1 MLAIDSQLKEFSVL
15 IKLSSMPK
23 DSIPRLDDSLTAST
37 IHKKIAQAEGVLEFN
52 GQASGEIELLWDVLP
67 GVLWKLSAKG
77 VILEANKTALDFL
90 GYSKAEFQGHPVDDF
105 FLSGLEFRD
114 LAASVLPT
122 GKAHGLPVCL
132 RCKDGSTRD
141 VTIEASSPNGG
152 DIFYCAIND
161 RSVQRRTE
169 DHARAQ
175 AVFFEKPAEVMFTQT
190 LEGIVTQWSLGAE
203 RFYGFKA
210 AEVLGKKLPARLAMP
225 PGVFETALRSVLQD
239 GEWSGETRII
249 SATGENTELL
259 MRWVLLH
266 GGDGTPEAILVL
278 SEDAAEL
285 RELKEDR
292 LRAHR
297 HECVGTLAG
306 GIAHDLN
313 NVLQPVSMFLDLLR
327 HRLPDTE
334 SREMLDAVEANL
346 RRATELVRQIL
357 SFSSGVR
364 TEQRAVDIPDLISE
378 VANFIR
384 PTFPKTIHLQVS
396 VPENISS
403 VIGNATQLEQV
414 LLNFSVNAR
423 DAMPDGG
430 RLKIDASNFHVDEK
444 FAWLHPQSKLG
455 DYVRITVSDTGHGI
469 PRPLRKKIFEPFF
482 TTKGPE
488 KGTGL
493 GLATAVGIIRNHGG
507 FLTLDTEE
515 GCGSSFHAFLPA
527 SSTRAISQSAK
538 DSPPKPLQ
546 AAGHG
551 EAILLVDDESTV
563 LKVMARSLEKSGY
576 RVIPAED
583 GEKGFALYSQHQRD
597 VSLVITDMAMP
608 GMDGPAL
615 ITAFKKLN
623 PSVKIICTSGLGSSS
638 GKNSVSELGVHAI
651 LSKPCNSRIILQAI
665 EDALATSTLSS

>member
-1 MLAIDSQLKEFSVL
+1 MSKKL
-15 IKLSSMPK
+15 IPQT
-23 DSIPRLDDSLTAST
+23 DSIIPVLDVPKS
-37 IHKKIAQAEGVLEFN
+37 KAQAEANQESKAVCTP
-52 GQASGEIELLWDVLP
+52 SIEECWDVLP
-67 GVLWKLSAKG
+67 SVLWKLSADG
-77 VILEANKTALDFL
+77 RILQANKAALEFL
-90 GYSKAEFQGHPVDDF
+90 GYAKKEFEGHPLEEFLLTGFDF
-105 FLSGLEFRD
+105 HD
-114 LAASVLPT
+114 LMASLRHA
-122 GKAHGLPVCL
+122 GKAHGFPACM
-132 RCKDGSTRD
+132 RCMDGSTRD
-141 VTIEASSPNGG
+141 VTIDASSTSSGEV
-152 DIFYCAIND
+152 IYCAIND

-175 AVFFEKPAEVMFTQT
+175 AVFFEKPAEVIFTQT
-190 LEGIVTQWSLGAE
+190 LDGVITQWSSGAE
-203 RFYGFKA
+203 RLYGLNA
-210 AEVLGKKLPARLAMP
+210 SEVLGKKLPSSMSLQ
-225 PGVFETALRSVLQD
+225 PGAFQTALRTVQES
-239 GEWSGETRII
+239 GEWSSEIHIVANHGGEM
-249 SATGENTELL
+249 ELF

-266 GGDGTPEAILVL
+266 AGNGKPEEILVL
-278 SEDAAEL
+278 SEDAGEL
-285 RELKEDR
+285 RQLKEDR
-292 LRAHR
+292 LRSHR

-313 NVLQPVSMFLDLLR
+313 NVLQPISMFLDLLR
-327 HRLPDTE
+327 HRLPDAE

-357 SFSSGVR
+357 TFSSGVR
-364 TEQRAVDIPDLISE
+364 AEQRAVDIPELISE
-378 VANFIR
+378 VTNFIR

-396 VPENISS
+396 VQENIHA
-403 VIGNATQLEQV
+403 VLGNPTQIEQV

-430 RLKIDASNFHVDEK
+430 RLRLEASNFRVDES
-444 FAWLHPQSKLG
+444 FAKQQPQAKLG
-455 DYVRITVSDTGHGI
+455 NYVRITVSDTGHGI

-527 SSTRAISQSAK
+527 SLAPAEHRTASAPSTEERQTS
-538 DSPPKPLQ
+538 
-546 AAGHG
+546 GHG
-551 EAILLVDDESTV
+551 ETILLVDDESTV
-563 LKVMARSLEKSGY
+563 LKVMTRSLEKSGY

-583 GEKGFALYSQHQRD
+583 GEQGFALYSQHQRD

-615 ITAFKKLN
+615 IAALKKLN
-623 PSVKIICTSGLGSSS
+623 PSVKIICTSGFGSSA
-638 GKNSVSELGVHAI
+638 GKNSAYELGVHAI

-665 EDALATSTLSS
+665 QDALSTPTLSF

>member
-1 MLAIDSQLKEFSVL
+1 
-15 IKLSSMPK
+15 MPK
-23 DSIPRLDDSLTAST
+23 KSIPRLDDSLPALT
-37 IHKKIAQAEGVLEFN
+37 IQQKGAQADGVS
-52 GQASGEIELLWDVLP
+52 ASKDREIAEIERFWDVLP
-67 GVLWKLSAKG
+67 GVLWKLSDKG
-77 VILEANKTALDFL
+77 VVLEANKTALDFL
-90 GYSKAEFQGHPVDDF
+90 GCAREEFQGSAVDE
-105 FLSGLEFRD
+105 FLVSGLEFRD
-114 LAASVLPT
+114 LAAAVLPT
-122 GKAHGLPVCL
+122 GKAHGLPACL
-132 RCKDGSTRD
+132 RCRDGSTRD
-141 VTIEASSPNGG
+141 VTIDASTPDGG
-152 DIFYCAIND
+152 GFFYCVIND

-169 DHARAQ
+169 EHARAQ
-175 AVFFEKPAEVMFTQT
+175 AMFFERPAEVMFTQT
-190 LEGIVTQWSLGAE
+190 LEGIVIQWSSGAE
-203 RFYGFKA
+203 RFYGFEA
-210 AEVLGKKLPARLAMP
+210 ADVLGKKIPSRLAMP
-225 PGVFETALRSVLQD
+225 PEAFEAALRSVLSN

-249 SATGENTELL
+249 SSEGGNTDLL

-266 GGDGTPEAILVL
+266 GANGNPEAILVL

-285 RELKEDR
+285 RQLNEDR

-313 NVLQPVSMFLDLLR
+313 NVLQPVSMFLDMLR

-357 SFSSGVR
+357 TFSSGVR
-364 TEQRAVDIPDLISE
+364 TEQRAVDIPELIAE

-403 VIGNATQLEQV
+403 VVGNATQLEQV

-430 RLKIDASNFHVDEK
+430 RLRIDASNFHVDEK
-444 FAWLHPQSKLG
+444 FARLYPQSKRG
-455 DYVRITVSDTGHGI
+455 DYVRISVSDTGHGI
-469 PRPLRKKIFEPFF
+469 PRSLRKKIFEPFF

-515 GCGSSFHAFLPA
+515 GCGSSFHAHLPA
-527 SSTRAISQSAK
+527 STIRANPHSVPVAT
-538 DSPPKPLQ
+538 PKPPQ
-546 AAGHG
+546 ATGRG

-608 GMDGPAL
+608 GMDGPSL
-615 ITAFKKLN
+615 ITALKKLN

-638 GKNSVSELGVHAI
+638 ENNSISELGVHAI

-665 EDALATSTLSS
+665 QDALATPTLSS

>member
-1 MLAIDSQLKEFSVL
+1 
-15 IKLSSMPK
+15 MPK
-23 DSIPRLDDSLTAST
+23 DSIPRVDDSLTASAT
-37 IHKKIAQAEGVLEFN
+37 HKKIAQAGELLECN
-52 GQASGEIELLWDVLP
+52 RRANSEIELLWDVLP

-90 GYSKAEFQGHPVDDF
+90 GHSKEEFQGHPVDDF

-122 GKAHGLPVCL
+122 GKAHGLPACL
-132 RCKDGSTRD
+132 RSRDGSTRD
-141 VTIEASSPNGG
+141 VTIDASSPDGG
-152 DIFYCAIND
+152 GIFYCAIND

-175 AVFFEKPAEVMFTQT
+175 AVYFEKPAEVMFTQT
-190 LEGIVTQWSLGAE
+190 LEGIVTQWSSGAE

-225 PGVFETALRSVLQD
+225 PGVFETALRTVLQD
-239 GEWSGETRII
+239 GEWSGETGIV
-249 SATGENTELL
+249 SAEGEHTELL

-266 GGDGTPEAILVL
+266 GSEGTPEAILVL

-357 SFSSGVR
+357 TFSSGVR
-364 TEQRAVDIPDLISE
+364 TEQRAVDIPELITE

-396 VPENISS
+396 LPENISS
-403 VIGNATQLEQV
+403 
-414 LLNFSVNAR
+414 
-423 DAMPDGG
+423 
-430 RLKIDASNFHVDEK
+430 
-444 FAWLHPQSKLG
+444 
-455 DYVRITVSDTGHGI
+455 
-469 PRPLRKKIFEPFF
+469 
-482 TTKGPE
+482 
-488 KGTGL
+488 
-493 GLATAVGIIRNHGG
+493 
-507 FLTLDTEE
+507 
-515 GCGSSFHAFLPA
+515 
-527 SSTRAISQSAK
+527 
-538 DSPPKPLQ
+538 
-546 AAGHG
+546 
-551 EAILLVDDESTV
+551 
-563 LKVMARSLEKSGY
+563 
-576 RVIPAED
+576 
-583 GEKGFALYSQHQRD
+583 
-597 VSLVITDMAMP
+597 
-608 GMDGPAL
+608 
-615 ITAFKKLN
+615 
-623 PSVKIICTSGLGSSS
+623 
-638 GKNSVSELGVHAI
+638 
-651 LSKPCNSRIILQAI
+651 
-665 EDALATSTLSS
+665 

>member
-1 MLAIDSQLKEFSVL
+1 VLAIDFQLKEFSVL

-52 GQASGEIELLWDVLP
+52 GRASGEIELLWDVLP

-239 GEWSGETRII
+239 GEWSGETRIV

-327 HRLPDTE
+327 HRLPDSE

-423 DAMPDGG
+423 DAMSGGG

-444 FAWLHPQSKLG
+444 FARLHPQSKPG

-538 DSPPKPLQ
+538 DSPPKPQQ

-615 ITAFKKLN
+615 IAALKKLN

>member
-1 MLAIDSQLKEFSVL
+1 
-15 IKLSSMPK
+15 MPK
-23 DSIPRLDDSLTAST
+23 NLIPRIDDSLPAST
-37 IHKKIAQAEGVLEFN
+37 IREKSAQAEGGLASKDQTI
-52 GQASGEIELLWDVLP
+52 GQVEQFWDALP
-67 GVLWKLSAKG
+67 SVLWKLSAKG
-77 VILEANKTALDFL
+77 VILEANKAALDFL
-90 GYSKAEFQGHPVDDF
+90 GYSKAEFQGRSVDEF
-105 FLSGLEFRD
+105 LLSGLEFRD
-114 LAASVLPT
+114 LAASVLAT
-122 GKAHGLPVCL
+122 GKAHGLPSCL
-132 RCKDGSTRD
+132 RCHDGSTRD
-141 VTIEASSPNGG
+141 VSIDASSEDGG
-152 DIFYCAIND
+152 DIFYCAISD

-190 LEGIVTQWSLGAE
+190 LDGIVTQWSSGAE

-239 GEWSGETRII
+239 GKWSGETRII

-297 HECVGTLAG
+297 HECVGTLTG

-364 TEQRAVDIPDLISE
+364 TELRAVDIPELISE

-423 DAMPDGG
+423 DAMPNGG
-430 RLKIDASNFHVDEK
+430 KLKIDASNFHVDEK
-444 FAWLHPQSKLG
+444 FARLHTQSKPG

-469 PRPLRKKIFEPFF
+469 PRSLRKKIFEPFF

-527 SSTRAISQSAK
+527 SSTRAVSQSAK
-538 DSPPKPLQ
+538 DSPPKPPQ

-615 ITAFKKLN
+615 IAALKKIN

-665 EDALATSTLSS
+665 QDALATTTLSS

>member
-1 MLAIDSQLKEFSVL
+1 
-15 IKLSSMPK
+15 MPK
-23 DSIPRLDDSLTAST
+23 TPIPCLDKSLPALT
-37 IHKKIAQAEGVLEFN
+37 IKEQNKQSQSVSAVEDRKISQ
-52 GQASGEIELLWDVLP
+52 IEQFWDALP
-67 GVLWKLSAKG
+67 GVLWKLSNQG
-77 VILEANKTALDFL
+77 VILEANQAALDFL
-90 GYSKAEFQGHPVDDF
+90 GCAREGFQSRLIDEFLV
-105 FLSGLEFRD
+105 SGLEFRD
-114 LAASVLPT
+114 LAAAVLPT
-122 GKAHGLPVCL
+122 GKAHGLSACL
-132 RCKDGSTRD
+132 RCRDGSTRD
-141 VTIEASSPNGG
+141 VTIDASIPDGG
-152 DIFYCAIND
+152 EIFYCAISD

-175 AVFFEKPAEVMFTQT
+175 ALFFEKPAEVMFTQT
-190 LEGIVTQWSLGAE
+190 LEGIVTQWSSGAE
-203 RFYGFKA
+203 QFYGFKA
-210 AEVLGKKLPARLAMP
+210 AEVLGKKLPSRLAMSP
-225 PGVFETALRSVLQD
+225 EGFETALRSVLST
-239 GEWSGETRII
+239 GEWSGEIRIV
-249 SATGENTELL
+249 SAEGGNTDVLV
-259 MRWVLLH
+259 RWVLLH
-266 GGDGTPEAILVL
+266 GADGTAQAILVL
-278 SEDAAEL
+278 SEDAEEL

-334 SREMLDAVEANL
+334 SREMLDAVEVNL

-357 SFSSGVR
+357 TFSSGVR
-364 TEQRAVDIPDLISE
+364 TEQRAVDIPELISE

-396 VPENISS
+396 IPENIAT

-423 DAMPDGG
+423 DAMPNGG
-430 RLKIDASNFHVDEK
+430 RLKIEASNFHVDEK
-444 FAWLHPQSKLG
+444 FERLHPQSKCG
-455 DYVRITVSDTGHGI
+455 DYVRISVSDTGHGI
-469 PRPLRKKIFEPFF
+469 PRSLRKKIFEPFF

-493 GLATAVGIIRNHGG
+493 GLATAAGIIRNHGG

-515 GCGSSFHAFLPA
+515 GCGSSFHAHLPA
-527 SSTRAISQSAK
+527 STIRANPHSVPDAT
-538 DSPPKPLQ
+538 PKPPQ
-546 AAGHG
+546 ATGHG

-615 ITAFKKLN
+615 ITALKKLN

-638 GKNSVSELGVHAI
+638 GKNSISELGVHAI

-665 EDALATSTLSS
+665 QDALATPTLSS

>member
-1 MLAIDSQLKEFSVL
+1 LLAIDSQLKEFRVFS
-15 IKLSSMPK
+15 KFSSMPK
-23 DSIPRLDDSLTAST
+23 KLIPRLGDSLPAST
-37 IHKKIAQAEGVLEFN
+37 IDEKSAQSEGFVASN
-52 GQASGEIELLWDVLP
+52 GRANGEIERFWDALP
-67 GVLWKLSAKG
+67 SVLWKLSARG
-77 VILEANKTALDFL
+77 MILEANKAALDFL
-90 GYSKAEFQGHPVDDF
+90 GYTREQFQGRSVDEF
-105 FLSGLEFRD
+105 LLSGLEFCD

-122 GKAHGLPVCL
+122 GNAHGLPACL
-132 RCKDGSTRD
+132 RCQDGSTRD
-141 VTIEASSPNGG
+141 VTIDAFSPDGG

-190 LEGIVTQWSLGAE
+190 LEGIVIQWSSGAE

-210 AEVLGKKLPARLAMP
+210 AEVLGKKLPSRLAMP
-225 PGVFETALRSVLQD
+225 PDFFQTALRSVLQD
-239 GEWSGETRII
+239 GEWSGETSIV
-249 SATGENTELL
+249 SAEGEDTELL

-266 GGDGTPEAILVL
+266 GGDGNPEAILVL

-285 RELKEDR
+285 RQLKEDR

-327 HRLPDTE
+327 HRLPDAE

-357 SFSSGVR
+357 TFSSGVR
-364 TEQRAVDIPDLISE
+364 TELRAVDIPELITE

-430 RLKIDASNFHVDEK
+430 RLKIDVSNFHVDEK
-444 FAWLHPQSKLG
+444 FARLNPQSKAG

-469 PRPLRKKIFEPFF
+469 PRQLRKKIFEPFF

-527 SSTRAISQSAK
+527 STTRANSPSITKAPSQT
-538 DSPPKPLQ
+538 PQ

-583 GEKGFALYSQHQRD
+583 GEQGFALYSQHQRD
-597 VSLVITDMAMP
+597 VSVVITDMAMP

-615 ITAFKKLN
+615 IAALKKLN